1 MTGDESRRCMA
12 HVHTRPGTVAYRA
25 MASGHFAFRPLT
37 DLKSGMWKLPVEGG
51 RPGQSTRKGR
61 SITLLLLVA
70 TIKTNRFI
78 YRSSANK
85 DHFVSELPT
94 LVTDN
99 V

>member
-1 MTGDESRRCMA
+1 MA